1 MVMRAPSLGYL
12 RRAGALFVAVFFAG
26 ALPPAFFAVAFFAVA
41 FAVVVFAVAVFARA
55 AVCDLG
61 T

>member
-12 RRAGALFVAVFFAG
+12 RRAGALFVAVFLAG
-26 ALPPAFFAVAFFAVA
+26 AFFAVP
-41 FAVVVFAVAVFARA
+41 FAVVAFAVAVFARA
-55 AVCDLG
+55 AGCDLG

>member
-1 MVMRAPSLGYL
+1 MVMRAPSHGYL
-12 RRAGALFVAVFFAG
+12 RRAGALFVAVFLAG
-26 ALPPAFFAVAFFAVA
+26 ALPPAF
-41 FAVVVFAVAVFARA
+41 AVVAFAVAVFARA

>member
-1 MVMRAPSLGYL
+1 MVMRAPSHGYL

-26 ALPPAFFAVAFFAVA
+26 ALPPAFFAVVA
-41 FAVVVFAVAVFARA
+41 FAVAVFARA
-55 AVCDLG
+55 AGCDLG

>member
-1 MVMRAPSLGYL
+1 MVMRAPSHGYL
-12 RRAGALFVAVFFAG
+12 RRVGALFVAVFFAG
-26 ALPPAFFAVAFFAVA
+26 ALPPAFFAVAF
-41 FAVVVFAVAVFARA
+41 AVVAFAVAVFARA

>member
-1 MVMRAPSLGYL
+1 MVMPAPSHGYL

-26 ALPPAFFAVAFFAVA
+26 ALPPVFFAVAL
-41 FAVVVFAVAVFARA
+41 AVVAFAVAVFARA
-55 AVCDLG
+55 AGCDLG